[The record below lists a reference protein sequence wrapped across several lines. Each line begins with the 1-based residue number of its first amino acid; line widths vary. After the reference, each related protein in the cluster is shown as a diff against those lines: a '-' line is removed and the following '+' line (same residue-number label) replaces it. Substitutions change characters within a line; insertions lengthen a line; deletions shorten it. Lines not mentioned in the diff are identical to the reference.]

1 MKYFLPFLVANF
13 FFTSLL
19 LSQNNRHTT
28 VVIIGVSHTESRFM
42 NTDSLLLVL
51 QKVKPDLILDEMQ
64 SPSGYYTNEK
74 ELRELPSSLQL
85 RTQLGIGKKPPPER
99 MVLYEYRKI
108 DPNIIIRPFDIYI
121 EDRNKYI
128 RQDSEWEKRF
138 FSIVNDP
145 KYSSTFSSY
154 QTDLFLQYIRLNKFL
169 YEITRKSYFDMNQPH
184 VPDSLRKMTA
194 ISDPFIMSILDSVP
208 SAGTLKQFYEKNKSF
223 WRERNEKMASNIIEY
238 IQEYPGKRIVVLT
251 GLLHKHYLMDLLHQS
266 PLSDLFKVVEFYDP
280 ELARNIKH
288 E

>member
-1 MKYFLPFLVANF
+1 MKLFISFLVAKF
-13 FFTSLL
+13 FLTSIL
-19 LSQNNRHTT
+19 LSQNNQHAT

-64 SPSGYYTNEK
+64 SPSGFYTKEK
-74 ELRELPSSLQL
+74 ELRKLPVSVKL
-85 RTQLGIGKKPPPER
+85 RTKLGIGQKLSPEK

-108 DPNIIIRPFDIYI
+108 DSNIIIRPFDIYI

-128 RQDSEWEKRF
+128 RQDKEWENKF
-138 FSIVNDP
+138 FGIVNDP
-145 KYSSTFSSY
+145 KNSNTFSLY
-154 QTDLFLQYIRLNKFL
+154 QTDLFLQYVRLNNFV
-169 YEITRKSYFDMNQPH
+169 YNITRKSYFDMNQPD
-184 VPDSLRKMTA
+184 VPDSLRKMIA
-194 ISDPFIMSILDSVP
+194 VRDPFTQSIVDSVAIARSLRP
-208 SAGTLKQFYEKNKSF
+208 YYEKNKNF
-223 WRERNEKMASNIIEY
+223 WRERNEKMANNIIEY

-266 PLSDLFKVVEFYDP
+266 PQRDLFKVVEFYDP
-280 ELARNIKH
+280 VLAR